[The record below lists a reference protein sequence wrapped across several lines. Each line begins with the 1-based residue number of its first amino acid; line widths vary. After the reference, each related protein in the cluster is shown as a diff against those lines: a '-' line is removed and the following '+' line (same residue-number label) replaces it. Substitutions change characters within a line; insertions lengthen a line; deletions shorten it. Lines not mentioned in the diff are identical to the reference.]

1 MLYMSQESTYM
12 LLCIVTWV
20 VQIYFLLRPGIWV
33 IPNLPQ
39 CSRKCWSSCSWA
51 YIWSLKLG
59 VLMLRRLLLVMQH
72 WHFSP
77 PSNY

>member
-33 IPNLPQ
+33 IPNLRSAPE
-39 CSRKCWSSCSWA
+39 SV
-51 YIWSLKLG
+51 G
-59 VLMLRRLLLVMQH
+59 RLAAGHTSDPLN
-72 WHFSP
+72 WEC
-77 PSNY
+77 